1 MGTDGL
7 KACLRLSPV
16 TRIKAGFV
24 TLQLRFLHCDLV
36 KEREALGY
44 GWKKIMF
51 GLKYPV
57 LVALYQQEMQHCL
70 GKNQPLFVAL
80 SRQKM

>member
-51 GLKYPV
+51 WLKIPSFGDTIPTGN
-57 LVALYQQEMQHCL
+57 A
-70 GKNQPLFVAL
+70 AL
-80 SRQKM
+80 SR